1 MAATKLHSILSKNQV
16 GRGSAFT
23 HTSLGKP
30 LGSFYIPVDVSG
42 DFLKVYA
49 DAIDAGEEVHL
60 TEKHRHLAPILID
73 LDFRFPGKTNTSRK
87 YTIETL
93 QQICQIYAEEACNIF
108 QPTKFTFYVMEKPNP
123 TKTGKDQDSKQI
135 KDGIH
140 IVIPDLCSKPSAQ
153 YALRTMVMPR
163 LEPIFEELG
172 VSNKIA
178 DIVDEAVI
186 ERNNWMMYGSR
197 KPGGD
202 AYKVTHVFQYDSG
215 ELTNITQSVDLSTN
229 TLAHILSIRNKYD
242 ETCIK
247 SEAGQH
253 ILMYEQVI
261 EQRRRKMECSRVI
274 ISQNENT
281 QEENTCPNFQQ
292 VCSLVDILSEERANN
307 YNDWMRLGWCLR
319 NIDHRLLNKWDE
331 FSKKSPK
338 YKPGECENLW
348 NHMRITKGGLGTGTL
363 YMWAK
368 QDSPQEY
375 DDIVRTNLKRL
386 LLDSRSG
393 THTDIARVVHEM
405 FGKEY
410 VCSSIKGRNWYEF
423 RNHKWMYCDSATSL
437 RSKLSNEVWREYA
450 RASGDLHHQASS
462 RENQEDRDK
471 LVDVAE
477 RLITVANKLK
487 TTGFKDNVMRECAE
501 LFYQEK
507 FEEKLDSNPALIGF
521 ENGVYDLDIMEFRE
535 GRPEDYISFTTGNNY
550 VPYDVTH
557 PYINGIKGYL
567 AQVLTN
573 AEIREY
579 VMKLFASFLHGAVKE
594 QKFHIWTGSGC
605 HARNT
610 KIIMANGGTKLVQD
624 VEVGDQLMGDDGKPR
639 NVLQLFRGEAKLYE
653 INVENL
659 NLVVNEDHVLSL
671 KVHNTMTITT
681 NWFQNEEVTLVDWV
695 SYDPVTVLK
704 KKRVIMKDVKDA
716 FEYRDFILRNPNFVQ
731 EGTVVDLTLTRYLKH
746 LHQKGFNLS
755 LWRSIVEYPMQK
767 VELPPAEFGT
777 VILQTYFRD
786 GKVPAK
792 PISIPPEYIWNSI
805 TIRETF
811 LEALIDCPIEYWTDA
826 TLTVNSKCMGTRDV
840 EKLVQ
845 QIKMIANSLGI
856 SCIYDELNG
865 QVKFSKDI
873 LKFDVLSIDLYG
885 HYYGFELD
893 GNHRYLDGNSIV
905 HHNSNSK
912 SKLVELY
919 EKAFGEYCC
928 KFPITLLTMKRAASN
943 AATSELARAKGKRFA
958 SLQEPSEGEQ
968 INCGFMKELSGGDKI
983 MARSLFKEPIEFVP
997 QFKMVLLCN
1006 HLPLVPSDDG
1016 GTWRRIRVVEFTSRF
1031 VDNPLED
1038 NEFPIDTELSEKLE
1052 TWKEYFM
1059 SMLLE
1064 YYKLYKSDG
1073 ITEPVEVL
1081 QCTREYKRQ
1090 NDHLAD
1096 YIFQNVEKKDGG
1108 FLTINEAFQ
1117 DLRVWIRDDQI
1128 PIAKVP
1134 TKSDFE
1140 KYLAK
1145 HFAAKCVSHN
1155 NNKGFRGYALRS
1167 KGTFEGSE

>member
-1 MAATKLHSILSKNQV
+1 MAATKLHSILLKNQV

-30 LGSFYIPVDVSG
+30 LGSFYIPVDVLG
-42 DFLKVYA
+42 DFLKTYA
-49 DAIDAGEEVHL
+49 DAIDAGEEVHM

-73 LDFRFPGKTNTSRK
+73 LDFRFPNKITTRQ
-87 YTIETL
+87 YTDDTIQE
-93 QQICQIYAEEACNIF
+93 ICRVYAEEASTIF

-123 TKTGKDQDSKQI
+123 TKTGKDQDSKQM

-140 IVIPDLCSKPSAQ
+140 IVVPDLCSKPSAQ
-153 YALRTMVMPR
+153 YALRNLVMPR
-163 LEPIFEELG
+163 LEPLFTEIG
-172 VSNKIA
+172 ISNKIS

-202 AYKVTHVFQYDSG
+202 PYKVTKVLQYDAG
-215 ELTNITQSVDLSTN
+215 NLTDVTHTTDLSTHH
-229 TLAHILSIRNKYD
+229 LVQVLSIRNKYD

-247 SEAGQH
+247 SEAGNQ
-253 ILMYEQVI
+253 ITLYEQII

-274 ISQNENT
+274 ISQSET
-281 QEENTCPNFQQ
+281 IEENTCPNFDQI
-292 VCSLVDILSEERANN
+292 CSLVDILSEERASN

-319 NIDHRLLNKWDE
+319 NIDHRLLSKWDQ
-331 FSKKSPK
+331 FSQKSPK
-338 YKPGECENLW
+338 YKPGECDNLW
-348 NHMRITKGGLGTGTL
+348 RHMRITKGGLGVGTM

-368 QDSPQEY
+368 QDSPQAY
-375 DDIVRTNLKRL
+375 DNIVRTNLKRL
-386 LLDSRSG
+386 LLESRSG
-393 THTDIARVVHEM
+393 THTDIARVVFEM
-405 FGKEY
+405 YGKEY
-410 VCSSIKGRNWYEF
+410 VCSNIKGRTWFEF
-423 RNHKWMYCDSATSL
+423 KNHKWSFCDCGTSL
-437 RSKLSNEVWREYA
+437 RSKLSNEVWSEYT
-450 RASGDLHHQASS
+450 RASGDLHHQAST
-462 RENQEDRDK
+462 RDNQEDRDK
-471 LVDVAE
+471 LMDAAE
-477 RLITVANKLK
+477 RLISVANKLK
-487 TTGFKDNVMRECAE
+487 IAGFKDNVMRECAE

-507 FEEKLDSNPALIGF
+507 FEEKLDSNPSLIGF
-521 ENGVYDLDIMEFRE
+521 ENGVYDLDTMEFRE

-610 KIIMANGGTKLVQD
+610 QIIMANGGTKYVQD
-624 VEVGDQLMGDDGKPR
+624 VVVGDQLMGDDGKPR
-639 NVLQLFRGEAKLYE
+639 NVLQLFQGTAELYE
-653 INVENL
+653 IEVDGL
-659 NLVVNEDHVLSL
+659 NMIVNGDHVISF
-671 KVHNTMTITT
+671 KVNKTMTLTT
-681 NWFQNEEVTLVDWV
+681 NWYQNEEATVLEWIH
-695 SYDPVTVLK
+695 YDPVTVLK
-704 KKRVIMKDVKDA
+704 RKQVIFKDVKDA
-716 FEYRDFILRNPNFVQ
+716 IHYKDYIMYDPDFVT
-731 EGTVVDLTLTRYLKH
+731 EGTVVDVTLTKYLQYI
-746 LHQKGFNLS
+746 HQRFDVS
-755 LWRSIVEYPMQK
+755 LWRSVVDYPAK
-767 VELPPAEFGT
+767 ELSTPAADLGT
-777 VILQTYFRD
+777 AILKTYFRESSSD
-786 GKVPAK
+786 NTSAPTIIQPK
-792 PISIPPEYIWNSI
+792 YIWN
-805 TIRETF
+805 TVAVRQAF
-811 LEALIDCPIEYWTDA
+811 LDALIDYPFEDWTDA
-826 TLTVNSKCMGTRDV
+826 TLQVSSQYMGRSSTLNIVR
-840 EKLVQ
+840 
-845 QIKMIANSLGI
+845 QIKKIANSLGV
-856 SCIYDELNG
+856 SCYYDEING
-865 QVKFSKDI
+865 QLMFKKVPLS
-873 LKFDVLSIDLYG
+873 FDVYPLELTG
-885 HYYGFELD
+885 EYYGFELD
-893 GNHRYLDGNSIV
+893 GNHRYLDEHSIV

-1031 VDNPLED
+1031 VDNPVEE
-1038 NEFPIDTELSEKLE
+1038 NEFPIDTELSDKLE
-1052 TWKEYFM
+1052 VWKEHFM

-1064 YYKLYKSDG
+1064 YHKLYRLEG
-1073 ITEPVEVL
+1073 ISEPNDVL

-1096 YIFQNVEKKDGG
+1096 YIFQNIEKKDGG

-1117 DLRVWIRDDQI
+1117 DLRAWIRDDQI

-1145 HFAAKCVSHN
+1145 HFACKCISQN
-1155 NNKGFRGYALRS
+1155 NNKGFRGYALKQ
-1167 KGTFEGSE
+1167 KGTFEGVE